1 MIPKHKLKALREAV
15 KGSSGTIAERYEQ
28 RTGQSITIASVTRIL
43 AGDWMNK
50 DLIESAIEV
59 RDERQAE
66 IDKLSSKI

>member
-15 KGSSGTIAERYEQ
+15 KGCYGTIAERYEP
-28 RTGQSITIASVTRIL
+28 RTGQSITIESVTRIL